1 MLTTLLIIGAVIGLI
16 PAAIASRKGH
26 SFFWWWVF
34 GLLLFIVALPFS
46 LLTKDMRPRCP
57 ECAEPVLAQASK
69 CPHCQ
74 SEIAGRL
81 VIPQPVP

>member
-1 MLTTLLIIGAVIGLI
+1 MTTLLIIAAVLAFI
-16 PAAIASRKGH
+16 PAVIASRKGH

-46 LLTKDMRPRCP
+46 LLTKDIRPRCP
-57 ECAEPVLAQASK
+57 ECAEPVLLAATK

-74 SEIAGRL
+74 SEIGGRL
-81 VIPQPVP
+81 VIPAPVR